1 MADAVARSS
10 GTAASARSGGPAG
23 PSGPTG
29 PEARPGVVA
38 RLVAFYHGVMAE
50 MRKVTWPD
58 MPQGRSATVAIIT
71 FVLVLG
77 LFITILDFAL
87 QGILI
92 KGIPS
97 LFAR

>member
-1 MADAVARSS
+1 MADAVARPGSAGSASS
-10 GTAASARSGGPAG
+10 GAAGSGG
-23 PSGPTG
+23 SGTG
-29 PEARPGVVA
+29 NTPGMGT
-38 RLVAFYHGVMAE
+38 RLVGFYHGVMAE

-58 MPQGRSATVAIIT
+58 LPQVRSATIAIII

-77 LFITILDFAL
+77 LAITLMDFAL

-97 LFAR
+97 LFAK

>member
-1 MADAVARSS
+1 MADAVARPEDTTPGY
-10 GTAASARSGGPAG
+10 GT
-23 PSGPTG
+23 
-29 PEARPGVVA
+29 
-38 RLVAFYHGVMAE
+38 RLVNFYHGVMAE

-58 MPQGRSATVAIIT
+58 VPQVRSATVAIII

-97 LFAR
+97 LFAGR